1 MTEIPNNTASRHKD
15 TASRIID
22 GEAVILRPM
31 DNMILNLNETGS
43 RIWELLAE
51 SPAIPQIVQSVCE
64 EFEVGQETAA
74 ADVMTFLQKMEDK
87 GLVRITPADQPEAQ

>member
-1 MTEIPNNTASRHKD
+1 MTTPSPNKTASRHKD

-31 DNMILNLNETGS
+31 DNMILNLNETGT

-51 SPAIPQIVQSVCE
+51 SPEVGRIIQIICE
-64 EFEVGQETAA
+64 EF
-74 ADVMTFLQKMEDK
+74 DVEKESATRDVVAFLEKMEQK
-87 GLVRITPADQPEAQ
+87 GLVQLK